1 MKHITTISM
10 KRFLLLSVL
19 FAAVF
24 CTCCTEDAAPIF
36 GDVYGTITDS
46 KTGEP
51 VRNAEVILS
60 PTNATTISGSDGHFE
75 FRSLE
80 AGQYKISV
88 SSDGY
93 EGNSRQITVVPGKS
107 TACDM
112 HLTPKAVVEIFNVD
126 PLTLNFGTTQTQM
139 AVTVTNSSARDT
151 QWSLDL
157 GQNTWLKAS
166 PIAGQIG
173 AGKSQTIVFS
183 ANRAYLTKE
192 VSGIVSVSALG
203 GSSPLTVNCSP
214 SLQASATMEVMPL
227 DVDFGERSKEQTIRI
242 KNTGGSPLNW
252 TIFGIDEEVLT
263 LSNTSG
269 TIQPEAAQV
278 VVIKL
283 DRSKIDG
290 NFVTSFTLSDGTND
304 QQVNVNVGLREGNAG
319 EEPDN
324 GTIIEPADRTIFYT
338 TTNDNIVVLDESQFD
353 ANILSNTYED
363 GVGTITFDGNIQ
375 SLGDKAFYG
384 RTTLK
389 TITLPNSVTD
399 IGYQSFEGC
408 TELININMSNVQSI
422 GWRAFVDCI
431 KLREFH
437 GQYVTDDHKGLVV
450 NNTLIKV
457 VPSIT
462 TFVVPDDV
470 TSIGLGAFEY
480 CSGLTSVTIPNSVT
494 EIGGSAFRF
503 CSSLMSIIIPDS
515 VIRIGSHAF
524 TECSSLTSITIPN
537 SVTVIEGDTFQ
548 KCSNLKSIVIPNSVT
563 KIDDAAFR
571 DCSSLTSITIPEGVS
586 VINSWTFAGCSS
598 LTYITIPNNVTM
610 IDGRAFDNCSGLTSV
625 SIPDNV
631 TTIGVYAFHACSSL
645 TSITIPNSVIEIGL
659 KAFYKCSKLYD
670 IRCMPT
676 VPPTLDNDAFT
687 GIAENYKIYVPTA
700 SENAYK
706 QADKWSEHADQ
717 IVGYDF

>member
-1 MKHITTISM
+1 M
-10 KRFLLLSVL
+10 KRFFLCVFLCTASL
-19 FAAVF
+19 FIG
-24 CTCCTEDAAPIF
+24 CTEDEVPIF
-36 GDVYGTITDS
+36 GDVYGTVTDS
-46 KTGEP
+46 QTGEP
-51 VRNAEVILS
+51 VRNAQVILS

-80 AGQYKISV
+80 AKQYSISV
-88 SSDGY
+88 SAEGY
-93 EGNSRQITVVPGKS
+93 ESNSRQVTIIPGQS
-107 TACDM
+107 ISCDI

-139 AVTVTNSSARDT
+139 AVTVTNDSARDT

-192 VSGIVSVSALG
+192 AAGVVTFSALG
-203 GSSPLTVNCSP
+203 GSSAMTVTCSP
-214 SLQASATMEVMPL
+214 SQQASATMEVLPL
-227 DVDFGERSKEQTIRI
+227 DIDYGERSKEQTIRI
-242 KNTGGSPLNW
+242 KNSGSAPLNW
-252 TIFGIDEEVLT
+252 TIFGVDEEVLT
-263 LSNTSG
+263 ISNTSG

-278 VVIKL
+278 VVVKL

-408 TELININMSNVQSI
+408 TELININMPNVQRV

-462 TFVVPDDV
+462 TFVVPDGV

-515 VIRIGSHAF
+515 VIRIGRHAF

-598 LTYITIPNNVTM
+598 LTSITIPNNVTM
-610 IDGRAFDNCSGLTSV
+610 IDGRAF
-625 SIPDNV
+625 SI
-631 TTIGVYAFHACSSL
+631 L
-645 TSITIPNSVIEIGL
+645 
-659 KAFYKCSKLYD
+659 
-670 IRCMPT
+670 
-676 VPPTLDNDAFT
+676 
-687 GIAENYKIYVPTA
+687 
-700 SENAYK
+700 
-706 QADKWSEHADQ
+706 
-717 IVGYDF
+717 

>member
-1 MKHITTISM
+1 M

-408 TELININMSNVQSI
+408 TELININMSNVESI
-422 GWRAFVDCI
+422 GWQAFVDCI